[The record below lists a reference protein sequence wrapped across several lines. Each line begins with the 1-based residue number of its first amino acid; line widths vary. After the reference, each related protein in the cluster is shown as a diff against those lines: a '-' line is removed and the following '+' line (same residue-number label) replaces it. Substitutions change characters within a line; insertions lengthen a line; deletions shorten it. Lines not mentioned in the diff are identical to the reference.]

1 MRLDY
6 KTNKTRKSMNAET
19 REKLREAKA
28 ELKKAFHATAA
39 LASSLGDEAKE
50 AIKEFTKGL
59 EQDIADLMSE
69 KDSGPVG
76 NNGVDENLREA
87 EMSPEP
93 TFGED
98 LVGYT
103 FNPSGNENVQE
114 AKRLAA
120 ALADVLHRDYEE
132 RFGKRNCNNSFIASV
147 VYQQAIGEIL
157 NAQMNTVKLLTLHN
171 I

>member
-1 MRLDY
+1 M
-6 KTNKTRKSMNAET
+6 KAET
-19 REKLREAKA
+19 KEKLRAAKA
-28 ELKKAFHATAA
+28 DLKKAFQATAA

-50 AIKEFTKGL
+50 AINEFTKGL
-59 EQDIADLMSE
+59 EQDIADLQAEKSE
-69 KDSGPVG
+69 
-76 NNGVDENLREA
+76 
-87 EMSPEP
+87 MTPEP

>member
-1 MRLDY
+1 
-6 KTNKTRKSMNAET
+6 MNAET
-19 REKLREAKA
+19 KEKLREAKA

-50 AIKEFTKGL
+50 AINEFAKGL
-59 EQDIADLMSE
+59 EKDIADLQAEKSE
-69 KDSGPVG
+69 
-76 NNGVDENLREA
+76 
-87 EMSPEP
+87 MTPEP

>member
-6 KTNKTRKSMNAET
+6 KTNKTRKSMKAET
-19 REKLREAKA
+19 KEKLRAAKA
-28 ELKKAFHATAA
+28 DLKKAFQATAA

-50 AIKEFTKGL
+50 AINEFTKGL
-59 EQDIADLMSE
+59 EQDIADLQAEKSE
-69 KDSGPVG
+69 
-76 NNGVDENLREA
+76 
-87 EMSPEP
+87 MTPEP